1 MSSAG
6 RCKGCVTVDNGKVP
20 TRLEGEKVVL
30 REKRLS
36 DAENDYAWGI
46 DPELC
51 RLDAG
56 RPLTLSFKD
65 AKTLFQEE
73 LAYPA
78 PRRHRFGIDTKN
90 GLHIGNCMVYDISER
105 RGEGELGIMI
115 GDRRFWNKSFGT
127 DAVETLLR
135 FAFTH
140 LPLKRIYLHTL
151 DWNVRAQKSFAKGGF
166 DSIGVVQRNKH
177 TFIHMEIL
185 KVKWESIV
193 GQEQARAEVR

>member
-1 MSSAG
+1 M
-6 RCKGCVTVDNGKVP
+6 VNGKVP
-20 TRLEGEKVVL
+20 TQLEGQRVVL

-36 DAENDYAWGI
+36 DAENDYGWAI

-51 RLDAG
+51 RLDAA
-56 RPLTLSFKD
+56 RPLTLAFKD
-65 AKTLFQEE
+65 AKALFQEE
-73 LAYPA
+73 LVYPP
-78 PRRHRFGIDTKN
+78 PRRCRFGIDTKT

-140 LPLKRIYLHTL
+140 LPLKRVYLHTL
-151 DWNVRAQKSFAKGGF
+151 DWNVRAQKSFAKTGF
-166 DSIGVVQRNKH
+166 DSIAVVQRNKH
-177 TFIHMEIL
+177 SFIRMEIL
-185 KVKWESIV
+185 KDKWESIV
-193 GQEQARAEVR
+193 GREQERAEVQ